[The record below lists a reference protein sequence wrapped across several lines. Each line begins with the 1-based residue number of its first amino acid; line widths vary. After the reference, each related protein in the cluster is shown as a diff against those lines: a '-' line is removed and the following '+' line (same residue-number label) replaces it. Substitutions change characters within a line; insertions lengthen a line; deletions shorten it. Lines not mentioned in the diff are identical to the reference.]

1 MNNRR
6 RLLIFQESPNPSNPT
21 EPIYHAVNKLGLPI
35 CGAGPDMPSILD
47 LPLRIL
53 RAFTEI
59 FNDPRY
65 KGWCVPSLLQ
75 SSWLA
80 GWLAGWLAV
89 AIVSAA
95 PYKDP
100 TVSGTFFA
108 VVLEQVQGQVQGQGQ
123 GC

>member
-65 KGWCVPSLLQ
+65 KGW
-75 SSWLA
+75 
-80 GWLAGWLAV
+80 

-123 GC
+123 GCRREYDLI